1 MSAVLPLSVAVGGGL
16 DHVPFVPDGVAVW
29 MSLCGCP
36 AVRPDGVAVFLPS
49 GCPAVVRP
57 LSGWCADVLQRFI
70 SFVGSKD
77 CKGMKS
83 NLYVRL
89 SVVWND

>member
-1 MSAVLPLSVAVGGGL
+1 MSRLFLMVWRSGCPIVDVLPS
-16 DHVPFVPDGVAVW
+16 
-29 MSLCGCP
+29 
-36 AVRPDGVAVFLPS
+36 RPDGVAVFLPS